1 MNDLLMEE
9 SGYELATEHGSG
21 AAYAGIVIAVFALVM
36 LSFA

>member
-9 SGYELATEHGSG
+9 SGYELATAHGSG
-21 AAYAGIVIAVFALVM
+21 AVYAGIFIAVFALVM